1 MIKSCRIH
9 RNFTDCPAP
18 IHRFSGASMVNLHSC
33 ERLRTHERT
42 TGTNSVV
49 AGLGRILEID
59 KWRMKTPPFNS
70 SLCVSGT

>member
-1 MIKSCRIH
+1 
-9 RNFTDCPAP
+9 
-18 IHRFSGASMVNLHSC
+18 MVNLYSC